1 MTPTSPLVLVTGI
14 TGFIGSHCAVALL
27 QKGYRVRG
35 SLRSAA
41 RAESIRQ
48 AIGRQ
53 LPGGAEALE
62 LVEADLTQDAGWAE
76 AVADCT
82 YVLHVAS
89 PVPTYV
95 PDDPMEIIRPA
106 VEGTRRVL
114 GAAARAG
121 VERTVLTSST
131 AAVVYGDRRPKAE
144 PYTESDWTDPR
155 GPRTNP
161 YILSKYRA
169 ERAAWDFAARDDS
182 GMELAAVNPGLV
194 LGPVLE
200 KDYGSSGEVVH
211 KILKGDFP
219 GLPRLGF
226 PLADVRDVAHL
237 HVLAMERPE
246 AAGERF
252 ICGNAFWHLSRVA
265 DTLRTHFPDYAGRIP
280 RRELPSWLVRLFAL
294 RDTETRS
301 VLVDLNRSYEVSQD
315 KARRRL
321 GFAPRSNEE
330 AVTSMG
336 RSMIELGIV

>member
-14 TGFIGSHCAVALL
+14 TGFIGSHCAAALL
-27 QKGYRVRG
+27 QRGYRVRG
-35 SLRSAA
+35 SLRSAS

-53 LPGGAEALE
+53 VSQGIEGLE
-62 LVEADLTQDAGWAE
+62 FAEADLTRDAGWTE
-76 AVADCT
+76 AAAGCT

-95 PDDPMEIIRPA
+95 PKDPMEIIRPA

-114 GAAARAG
+114 RAAARSG
-121 VERTVLTSST
+121 VKRTVLTSST
-131 AAVVYGDRRPKAE
+131 AAVVYGDHRPKAE
-144 PYTESDWTDPR
+144 PYTESDWTKPE

-161 YILSKYRA
+161 YIRSKLRA
-169 ERAAWDFAARDDS
+169 ERAAWDFMDRDDS
-182 GMELAAVNPGLV
+182 GMELSAVNPGLV

-200 KDYGSSGEVVH
+200 KDYGSSGEVVY

-226 PLADVRDVAHL
+226 PLTDVRDVAQL

-252 ICGNAFWHLSRVA
+252 ICGNAFWHLSQIA
-265 DTLRTHFPDYAGRIP
+265 DTLRAHFPDYAGKIP
-280 RRELPSWLVRLFAL
+280 KRELPSWLVRLFAL
-294 RDTETRS
+294 RDPETRS
-301 VLVDLNRSYEVSQD
+301 VLVDLNRSYEVSQQ
-315 KARRRL
+315 KAKDRL

-330 AVTSMG
+330 AVISMA